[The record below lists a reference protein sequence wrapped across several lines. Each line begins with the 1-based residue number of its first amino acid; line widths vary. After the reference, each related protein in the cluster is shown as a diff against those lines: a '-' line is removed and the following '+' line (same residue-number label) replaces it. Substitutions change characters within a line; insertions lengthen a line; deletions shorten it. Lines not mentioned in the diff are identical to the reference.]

1 MIGTCPNHSKVKYF
15 FCPKCNK
22 AFKYQNQKL
31 VELPNCRHLTRLNI
45 ENRGKCCQKVILF
58 LLKKLF

>member
-1 MIGTCPNHSKVKYF
+1 MIGTCSNHSKVKYF
-15 FCPKCNK
+15 VCPKCNK

-31 VELPNCRHLTRLNI
+31 VELPNCRHLTSNI
-45 ENRGKCCQKVILF
+45 EKRGKCCQKVILF